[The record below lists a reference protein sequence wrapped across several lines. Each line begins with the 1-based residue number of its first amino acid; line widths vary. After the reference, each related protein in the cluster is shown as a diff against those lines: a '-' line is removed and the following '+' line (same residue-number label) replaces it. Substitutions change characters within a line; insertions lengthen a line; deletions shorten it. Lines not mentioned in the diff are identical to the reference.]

1 MHGRASRD
9 RGPFQFFGS
18 LGDTSTILVFIGAK
32 LILTYF
38 HELFNEVPKISTPVS
53 LGVITGILMISTI
66 ASAIKSKSDSTARE
80 HAGRITGGKV
90 HEEETS

>member
-1 MHGRASRD
+1 MKGLLEKLVYL
-9 RGPFQFFGS
+9 S
-18 LGDTSTILVFIGAK
+18 LGLSFILMFIGAK

-66 ASAIKSKSDSTARE
+66 ASAIKSKSDSTARA

-90 HEEETS
+90 HEEKTS